1 METPTCAQIVKKPK
15 ADASADA
22 PANASALTTA
32 LALVITAL
40 ANALALAKEVN
51 ADAVVLALTSA
62 LALVNALTSGSE
74 APKNA
79 ETSDEEGWIQG
90 EYQED
95 QFFSEPKNVRYKH
108 IVDEN
113 GIEKCLRDD
122 GCVGIIVGNSYY
134 LTTKSNKQVLNILQF
149 SPRIVDC
156 LLHPGSSDYE
166 KAEML
171 YQVFSDHY
179 PKMMKKP
186 NDWIEHFEEL
196 PGGLISEKLVEYEEG
211 MEIRKYERPH
221 DHSPEM
227 VWTFKINVRIEW
239 IPKGQRYRIID
250 EEGDCLITDEYF
262 ETA

>member
-22 PANASALTTA
+22 PALTTA

-40 ANALALAKEVN
+40 ANALELAEEVN
-51 ADAVVLALTSA
+51 ARAVVLALTSA

-90 EYQED
+90 EYQEYP
-95 QFFSEPKNVRYKH
+95 FTEPEKVRYKH

-134 LTTKSNKQVLNILQF
+134 LTSKSEKQVLNILQF
-149 SPRIVDC
+149 SPKIVDC

-179 PKMMKKP
+179 PEMMKEP
-186 NDWIEHFEEL
+186 NEWTEHFGEL
-196 PGGLISEKLVEYEEG
+196 PGGLISEKLVEYKEG

-221 DHSPEM
+221 DHSPK

-239 IPKGQRYRIID
+239 IPKGQRYTIID
-250 EEGDCLITDEYF
+250 DGGDCLITGPFD
-262 ETA
+262 TA